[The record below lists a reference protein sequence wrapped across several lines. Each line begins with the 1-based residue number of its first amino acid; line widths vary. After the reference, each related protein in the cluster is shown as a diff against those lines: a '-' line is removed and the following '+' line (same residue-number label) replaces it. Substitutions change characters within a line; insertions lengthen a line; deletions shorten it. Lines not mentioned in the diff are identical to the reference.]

1 MKKEVL
7 ENYPG
12 LLFLWMMFQR
22 AKITVIIFLMK
33 YTLINKFKYWLDKQ
47 MSKGTVSII
56 RLLTIAV
63 LAVAI
68 FVSTFEIAFKISD
81 AIISTF
87 WDSLVSIFNSSMP
100 SSEEGTLLYI
110 VLNTI
115 SALAGIFFSSL
126 LIGIVSSAFEEK
138 VESLRK
144 GNSVVL
150 EKNHTVVLG
159 YNLGEHGL
167 LKQLIL
173 AAKDKRKVIVILTDI
188 EKPEIEQDIQ
198 NSIEVPKNIEI
209 ICRNGDI
216 TKVNSLRCCSL
227 EYAEVV
233 IVNALNDN
241 RRTRAILAVSKLK
254 KEFPEFRARIVS
266 CVSDERHLLPYNSM
280 INNRMSIM
288 MTDDFTAR
296 VLAHTS
302 TEPGLSIA
310 FRDMLNFEGA
320 EFYFEEDVKFIGKS
334 ILELASFVDKAAI
347 IGVIRNGEFNLNP
360 DEDYVVELGDKLIV
374 YEDSKGSYEIKEIEM
389 KNVTDREFKPLNR
402 WPKGK
407 MAIFGCN
414 KLLETI
420 VGQITTDIDE
430 ILLVSQYQEELEAIA
445 NKIDTF
451 KFEIISDDNNEEL
464 EYIASRVNHIIILTE
479 EEEDKED
486 ADTDAILTL
495 LKLADLRERNNYGY
509 NITCQLNLE
518 SSFDVA
524 PKQKNIDY
532 LIGSNVASLLLG
544 QVSQNSELEK
554 IFGELLSREGDDFYS
569 KPIKSFNLGTEH
581 DYSFR
586 ALKQIVLSYKYT
598 MIGYIHDD
606 EPVLNPSLDD
616 RISFDDDDRLIVLG
630 EQ

>member
-1 MKKEVL
+1 
-7 ENYPG
+7 
-12 LLFLWMMFQR
+12 
-22 AKITVIIFLMK
+22 MK
-33 YTLINKFKYWLDKQ
+33 YTLLNKFKYWLDKQ

-56 RLLTIAV
+56 KLLTFAV
-63 LAVAI
+63 LAVAV
-68 FVSTFEIAFKISD
+68 FVSTFEIVFQLSD

-100 SSEEGTLLYI
+100 SSEEGTFVYI

-115 SALAGIFFSSL
+115 SAIAGIFFSSL

-150 EKNHTVVLG
+150 ERNHTVILG

-173 AAKDKRKVIVILTDI
+173 AAGNRHKVIVILTDI
-188 EKPEIEQDIQ
+188 EKPDIEQDIQ
-198 NSIEVPKNIEI
+198 DSIDVPRNIEI

-227 EYAEVV
+227 EYAEVI

-266 CVSDERHLLPYNSM
+266 CVSDERHLLPSNSM
-280 INNRMSIM
+280 TNSNMTIM
-288 MTDDFTAR
+288 KTDDFMAR

-302 TEPGLSIA
+302 TEPGLSVA

-334 ILELASFVDKAAI
+334 ILELASLVDKAAI
-347 IGVIRNGEFNLNP
+347 LGVIRDGEFNLNP
-360 DEDYVVELGDKLIV
+360 DEDFVVELGDKLIV
-374 YEDSKGSYEIKEIEM
+374 YEDSKGSYEIKDIEM
-389 KNVTDREFKPLNR
+389 KNVSDREFKPLNR

-407 MAIFGCN
+407 MAIFGYN
-414 KLLETI
+414 DLLKTI
-420 VGQITTDIDE
+420 IEQTTTDIDE
-430 ILLVSQYQEELEAIA
+430 IMLISENREELESITAD
-445 NKIDTF
+445 IDKF
-451 KFEIISDDNNEEL
+451 KFDIISDDYDLHLEE
-464 EYIASRVNHIIILTE
+464 IASKVNHIIILTE
-479 EEEDKED
+479 EEDDEED
-486 ADTDAILTL
+486 ADTDAILIL
-495 LKLADLRERNNYGY
+495 LKLADLKEKNNYRY
-509 NITCQLNLE
+509 NITCQLYLE
-518 SSFDVA
+518 SSFDLA
-524 PKQKNIDY
+524 PKKNGIDY
-532 LIGSNVASLLLG
+532 LIGSNVASLLLA
-544 QVSQNSELEK
+544 QVSQNNALEE
-554 IFGELLSREGDDFYS
+554 IFGELLSREGDDLYS

-586 ALKQIVLSYKYT
+586 ALKQITLSYKYT
-598 MIGYIHDD
+598 LIGYIHEDQT
-606 EPVLNPSLDD
+606 VLNPSLDE
-616 RISFDDDDRLIVLG
+616 RIKFAEDDRLIVMG

>member
-1 MKKEVL
+1 
-7 ENYPG
+7 
-12 LLFLWMMFQR
+12 
-22 AKITVIIFLMK
+22 MK

-56 RLLTIAV
+56 RLLTFAV
-63 LAVAI
+63 LAVAV
-68 FVSTFEIAFKISD
+68 FVSTFEIIFHISD

-115 SALAGIFFSSL
+115 SAIAGIFFSSL

-150 EKNHTVVLG
+150 ERNHTVILG

-173 AAKDKRKVIVILTDI
+173 AAGEKRKVIVILTDI
-188 EKPEIEQDIQ
+188 EKPEIEQDIKD
-198 NSIEVPKNIEI
+198 SVDVPKNVEV

-216 TKVNSLRCCSL
+216 TKVNSLRCCSI

-233 IVNALNDN
+233 IINALNDN
-241 RRTRAILAVSKLK
+241 RRTRAIMAVSKLK

-266 CVSDERHLLPYNSM
+266 CVSDERHLLPANKM
-280 INNRMSIM
+280 TDERMVVM

-296 VLAHTS
+296 ALAHTS

-320 EFYFEEDVKFIGKS
+320 EFYFEEDVNFYGKS
-334 ILELASFVDKAAI
+334 ILELASFVDKASI
-347 IGVIRNGEFNLNP
+347 VGVIRDGEINLNP
-360 DEDYVVELGDKLIV
+360 DEDFVVELGDKLV
-374 YEDSKGSYEIKEIEM
+374 MYEDSKGSYEVKEIEM

-402 WPKGK
+402 WPKGTL
-407 MAIFGCN
+407 AIFGCN

-420 VGQITTDIDE
+420 VRQTSSDIDKL
-430 ILLVSQYQEELEAIA
+430 ILVSE
-445 NKIDTF
+445 
-451 KFEIISDDNNEEL
+451 NEEGL
-464 EYIASRVNHIIILTE
+464 EEVRNKVGQFKYDLITDDYDLHIENIAARANHIIILTE

-486 ADTDAILTL
+486 ADTYALLVL
-495 LKLADLRERNNYGY
+495 LKLADLKERNDYKY
-509 NITCQLNLE
+509 NITCQLHLE

-524 PKQKNIDY
+524 PKKNGIDY
-532 LIGSNVASLLLG
+532 LIGSNVASLLLA
-544 QVSQNSELEK
+544 QVSQNPELDQ
-554 IFGELLSREGDDFYS
+554 IFDELLSRDGDDLYS

-598 MIGYIHDD
+598 FLGYIHEDQTI
-606 EPVLNPSLDD
+606 LNPKLDD
-616 RISFDDDDRLIVLG
+616 RINFDPDDRLIVMG
-630 EQ
+630 EE